1 MSKESSAESAVVRGV
16 IGRTIVRADPLGLET
31 MAFSRRRIASA
42 VVLAAL
48 LVLLVP
54 QVAFAAFQPDPE
66 RLITE
71 EGVGNAVL
79 AQTAAEMADELGSGY
94 LVGDEI
100 RITVDYRGNVVRQGS
115 VVQFRAVQAGPGD
128 ELTLF
133 IVSNPEYTT
142 AEGVGPKTT
151 IAEAESIYGEAT
163 LSWNPEDGGREFVT
177 FANGPGEQIMFRTPG
192 IGGTNVGVYGD
203 GQFETSDYDPE
214 GEIAAVWVQCVVG
227 TNCPDDIAQN
237 APEPTATAEPEPT
250 ATPEPTAA
258 PEPTATPEPEA
269 TAAPQPTATPVPEPT
284 AEPAGGDA
292 GAGGDTDDGDNLPKT
307 GSTELVLISVAS
319 LLLLF
324 GVGFTVIER
333 RYLCPAWIRR

>member
-1 MSKESSAESAVVRGV
+1 MFVVTLVRSLFRLRRPENRTPERLFWTGALMLVIVGCILIIGLTGV

-192 IGGTNVGVYGD
+192 IGGVG
-203 GQFETSDYDPE
+203 
-214 GEIAAVWVQCVVG
+214 AMCRWHK
-227 TNCPDDIAQN
+227 
-237 APEPTATAEPEPT
+237 
-250 ATPEPTAA
+250 
-258 PEPTATPEPEA
+258 
-269 TAAPQPTATPVPEPT
+269 
-284 AEPAGGDA
+284 
-292 GAGGDTDDGDNLPKT
+292 LP
-307 GSTELVLISVAS
+307 
-319 LLLLF
+319 
-324 GVGFTVIER
+324 
-333 RYLCPAWIRR
+333 